1 MFLNAF
7 DGSVSGK
14 LTEQDLVWLE
24 NTLASS
30 AFPAVIFTHQPI
42 DGQVGTI
49 NDLFKEFPHW
59 VHAENHDKARE
70 ILQNSGKVK
79 LVLSGHVHQTHL
91 ETLAG
96 INYLTLD
103 SLVPS
108 ALGDD
113 TTASYALLELS
124 KHEIRLQTFSRDS
137 KQFIF

>member
-1 MFLNAF
+1 M
-7 DGSVSGK
+7 
-14 LTEQDLVWLE
+14 
-24 NTLASS
+24 
-30 AFPAVIFTHQPI
+30 IR
-42 DGQVGTI
+42 
-49 NDLFKEFPHW
+49 
-59 VHAENHDKARE
+59 ARE

-124 KHEIRLQTFSRDS
+124 KHEIRLQTFGRDS
-137 KQFIF
+137 KQFVF